1 MACAK
6 AGLIDDAL
14 ALIRPNELGPVSDD
28 WLTWGRPEQVP
39 PETAANGGPWTQW
52 LFLGG
57 RGAGKT
63 RAGAEWVRGLA
74 MGSSDFGPPVGR
86 IALVGETLA
95 DAREVMVEGVSG
107 LLAVHGRHGRPL
119 WEPSRRRLTWPNGAV
134 AQVFSSEDP
143 EALRGPQFGAAW
155 CDELAKWTYAE
166 ETWDMLQFGLRL
178 GTAPRQMVT
187 TTPRPIALLKRLLAD
202 PKSAVTHAPTHAN
215 AFNLAPGFLETVVGR
230 YAGTRLGRQELDGEI
245 VEDRPDALWSRDLL
259 EAGRVA
265 LAPPLARIVVAVD
278 PPAGGGKRSDAC
290 GVVAAGIAA
299 DGHVYVLRD
308 DSVEAA
314 RPDLWAA
321 RATAT
326 WRALEADALV
336 AEANQG
342 GEMVRSVISQA
353 DPEVPVT
360 LVRATRGKWLR
371 AEPVATLYAQGRV
384 HHVGPLPALEDEL
397 CDFGLDGLSGG
408 HSPDRLDALV
418 WAVSALALN
427 GPRGTPKIRTL

>member
-1 MACAK
+1 
-6 AGLIDDAL
+6 
-14 ALIRPNELGPVSDD
+14 
-28 WLTWGRPEQVP
+28 
-39 PETAANGGPWTQW
+39 
-52 LFLGG
+52 
-57 RGAGKT
+57 
-63 RAGAEWVRGLA
+63 
-74 MGSSDFGPPVGR
+74 
-86 IALVGETLA
+86 
-95 DAREVMVEGVSG
+95 
-107 LLAVHGRHGRPL
+107 
-119 WEPSRRRLTWPNGAV
+119 
-134 AQVFSSEDP
+134 
-143 EALRGPQFGAAW
+143 
-155 CDELAKWTYAE
+155 
-166 ETWDMLQFGLRL
+166 MLQFGLRL

-202 PKSAVTHAPTHAN
+202 PRSAVTHAATSAN

-245 VEDRPDALWSRDLL
+245 IEDRTDALWSRDGL
-259 EAGRVA
+259 EQGRVA
-265 LAPPLARIVVAVD
+265 LAPSLNRIVVAVD
-278 PPAGGGKRSDAC
+278 PPAGGAKRSDAC
-290 GVVAAGIAA
+290 GIVAAGIAE
-299 DGHVYVLRD
+299 DNHVYVLRD

-342 GEMVRSVISQA
+342 GEMVRSVIAQA
-353 DPEVPVT
+353 DPDVPVT

-427 GPRGTPKIRTL
+427 GPRGTPKIRGL